1 MTIAEMA
8 RENIKNYN
16 RNKILQK
23 EEESKNKLKKFVEEN
38 TELTTYISE
47 TILKNSLEGIDSGI
61 LDVSKFNIIKNT
73 LFMDTCG
80 IIDSLIFWMQY
91 NNVKIKIEEYYN
103 CNPYGDIKVSKLG
116 YEIKLEENDADVKFL
131 KKLKGGLNV

>member
-16 RNKILQK
+16 QRQILQK

-38 TELTTYISE
+38 TELTTYITE
-47 TILKNSLEGIDSGI
+47 TILKNSLEGINSGI
-61 LDVSKFNIIKNT
+61 IDVSKFDIIKNT

-103 CNPYGDIKVSKLG
+103 CNPYDDIKISKLG
-116 YEIKLEENDADVKFL
+116 YEIKLEENDADVKLL
-131 KKLKGGLNV
+131 KTLSGD

>member
-16 RNKILQK
+16 QRQILQK
-23 EEESKNKLKKFVEEN
+23 EEDSKNKLKKFVDEN
-38 TELTTYISE
+38 AELTTYISE

-103 CNPYGDIKVSKLG
+103 CNPYGDIKISKLG

-131 KKLKGGLNV
+131 KKLRGD

>member
-16 RNKILQK
+16 QKQILQK

-38 TELTTYISE
+38 TELTTYITE

-73 LFMDTCG
+73 LSMDTCG
-80 IIDSLIFWMQY
+80 IIDSLIFWM
-91 NNVKIKIEEYYN
+91 
-103 CNPYGDIKVSKLG
+103 
-116 YEIKLEENDADVKFL
+116 
-131 KKLKGGLNV
+131 

>member
-16 RNKILQK
+16 QKQILRK

-47 TILKNSLEGIDSGI
+47 TILKNSLEGINSGI
-61 LDVSKFNIIKNT
+61 LDVSKFNIIQNT
-73 LFMDTCG
+73 LNMYTCG
-80 IIDSLIFWMQY
+80 ILDSLIFWMKY

-103 CNPYGDIKVSKLG
+103 SNSYIKVSKLG
-116 YEIKLEENDADVKFL
+116 YEIKLEENNIPPVPPKRQH
-131 KKLKGGLNV
+131 